1 MHIHTDTQTQS
12 RWLIDQKFIV
22 LEREDYEL
30 QPLNSLFANICLGN
44 YGYTASI
51 FFESCQTFGS
61 LKLYPYVVLTLSLTN
76 MAYLMSYRANNFLST
91 LAYSIT
97 WAACLLIPSVVR
109 SASCRDT
116 SRYMED
122 AASVEVAIM
131 ARCCQTNKN
140 IK

>member
-1 MHIHTDTQTQS
+1 MQTHARTQAHTQTYTHTGIDTRTHAYTHTHTLTHTHTQS

-61 LKLYPYVVLTLSLTN
+61 LKLYPYIVLTLSLTN

-97 WAACLLIPSVVR
+97 
-109 SASCRDT
+109 
-116 SRYMED
+116 
-122 AASVEVAIM
+122 
-131 ARCCQTNKN
+131 
-140 IK
+140 